1 MNIFYF
7 YLVALLVTCLYL
19 YIYGGRTG
27 LWSGAVLLAMSLTSA
42 ALALTAPNFVV
53 LQPRMLALDILS
65 LGLKT
70 GIAVRSTR
78 YWPIWVAAFQLNTV
92 LAQTAIMLS
101 PAFRNEFYYA
111 MATIWAVPTLVV
123 MVWGTARDRRHELRL
138 TQPGNHRAI

>member
-1 MNIFYF
+1 VNIFYF

-19 YIYGGRTG
+19 YFYGGRTG

-123 MVWGTARDRRHELRL
+123 MVWGTARDRRHDLRP
-138 TQPGNHRAI
+138 TRRREQRAI

>member
-19 YIYGGRTG
+19 YFYGGRTG

-123 MVWGTARDRRHELRL
+123 MVWGTARDRRHDLRP
-138 TQPGNHRAI
+138 TRRREQRAI